1 MARFA
6 CSERRVGFGDYWEE
20 SSLFIW
26 RTGKLFLFPSLFT
39 SGSDFRRNALISASH
54 RAYSHDLLFF
64 PSVFKFRDSWFPSLC
79 AHRPFFLIVI
89 RVYSMDLHFD
99 PHSLPTLVST
109 LIMFLL
115 RQTSLSAFPFVY
127 PRCHLLIPRL
137 QHRLLPR
144 AEIVCTVMFDLIPL
158 FGDFDSGS

>member
-1 MARFA
+1 M
-6 CSERRVGFGDYWEE
+6 
-20 SSLFIW
+20 
-26 RTGKLFLFPSLFT
+26 T
-39 SGSDFRRNALISASH
+39 SASH
-54 RAYSHDLLFF
+54 RAYGHDLLFF
-64 PSVFKFRDSWFPSLC
+64 PSGFKFRDSWFPSLG
-79 AHRPFFLIVI
+79 AHRPLFLEVV

-109 LIMFLL
+109 PIMFLS

-127 PRCHLLIPRL
+127 PRRRLLIPRL

-144 AEIVCTVMFDLIPL
+144 PEIVCTVILIPV